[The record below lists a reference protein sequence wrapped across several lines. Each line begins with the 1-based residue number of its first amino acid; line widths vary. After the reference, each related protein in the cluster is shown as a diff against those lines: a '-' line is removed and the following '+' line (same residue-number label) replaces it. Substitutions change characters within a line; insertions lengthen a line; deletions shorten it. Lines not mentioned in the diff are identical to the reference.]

1 MECLIYWRL
10 KVVQILF
17 KEKLGELSG
26 NAQRSLFQVIGRM
39 IDMGKGRDEAP
50 AEFEL
55 RLWLVLKTG
64 DNISLMQ
71 RIVTQFHNSI
81 QSAYPFYYYIG
92 SAPLWQRHVQ
102 MLTRMQETI
111 KQVQTNMI
119 KTDED
124 NSKSTFACL
133 PFEMQREV
141 VRRLDN
147 GTDIVNVGMINSN
160 LYRVSQELLIWRQ
173 LCLYHFGG
181 DTQNSTNS
189 GLGEKILGLMRRQEE
204 EEEEDLDTNRMDWK
218 SAYFKLKRQYGLREV
233 YAEMIYQC
241 QLCKCLYWQ
250 VRVLCITV
258 QHSFFFALGYWSF
271 VPVRWLTTRLRADH
285 TTKASDH
292 ANLIMQIKAISPCNN
307 LSPYIYFLVGVFFF
321 FASLTQHL
329 VCVYV

>member
-1 MECLIYWRL
+1 
-10 KVVQILF
+10 
-17 KEKLGELSG
+17 
-26 NAQRSLFQVIGRM
+26 
-39 IDMGKGRDEAP
+39 
-50 AEFEL
+50 
-55 RLWLVLKTG
+55 
-64 DNISLMQ
+64 MQ

-81 QSAYPFYYYIG
+81 HSAYPFYYYIG
-92 SAPLWQRHVQ
+92 SAPLWQRHIE

-124 NSKSTFACL
+124 NSKSTFASL

-147 GTDIVNVGMINSN
+147 GADIVNVGMINSN

-204 EEEEDLDTNRMDWK
+204 DLDLYSMDWK
-218 SAYFKLKRQYGLREV
+218 SAYFKLKRQFGLREV

-250 VRVLCITV
+250 VRLPSLSLA
-258 QHSFFFALGYWSF
+258 H
-271 VPVRWLTTRLRADH
+271 RL
-285 TTKASDH
+285 
-292 ANLIMQIKAISPCNN
+292 
-307 LSPYIYFLVGVFFF
+307 FFF
-321 FASLTQHL
+321 FFFVVVLGN
-329 VCVYV
+329 